1 MPKVSFVSYGD
12 NRRTIS
18 FALRYFTES
27 RMTHFVLLEFE
38 ISVEEKAAIPVPRR
52 WHSTNHRNLYR
63 SMKTSATLSKLR
75 GCQIYD
81 LDADTVEFVTLIVR
95 DISITEYL
103 IIIISI
109 RDIIFYLPTT
119 STFFPMTHRAHKSPS
134 IIRFRLQVESCC
146 LVLRNSSN
154 RFEHSARTVA
164 CVQIRALS
172 LSLPSKDVFMR

>member
-12 NRRTIS
+12 NRRTTF

-27 RMTHFVLLEFE
+27 RMTHFVLLESGIFF
-38 ISVEEKAAIPVPRR
+38 EEKAAISDPRR
-52 WHSTNHRNLYR
+52 WHWSNDRNLYR
-63 SMKTSATLSKLR
+63 SMKTSGTLSKLR

-81 LDADTVEFVTLIVR
+81 FGADTVEFVTLIVR
-95 DISITEYL
+95 DISITEY

-109 RDIIFYLPTT
+109 RDIILYLPTT
-119 STFFPMTHRAHKSPS
+119 STFFPMTRRAHKLPS
-134 IIRFRLQVESCC
+134 VIRFRLQVEPRC
-146 LVLRNSSN
+146 LLLQNSSN